1 MGEVGDA
8 GTAPNMRAHG
18 GNGQPRVGPSRASRG
33 AVGRLTRYHSPMPS
47 QKTVVITGASGGIG
61 AALALHLGH
70 HGHRVALVARR
81 GDALAELAD
90 GCGPRALPLVADCT
104 VRAEVERA
112 AAEAIAHFGQVDVWV
127 NNVGR
132 GITRAPSQ
140 LTDDDLDAMM
150 RVNVHSA
157 LYGTQ
162 AILPHFIA
170 RGTGHIVNVSSMLGR
185 MPLATAR
192 SAYCGAKHF
201 LNALTATLRD
211 ELAATHPGIAVSLVS
226 PGVVRTDFGANAL
239 HGGPDSRTL
248 PFSQGAE
255 EVAAV
260 IADVIATRAPD
271 VYTAPGARERV
282 AAYLDGLTALPA
294 ARP

>member
-112 AAEAIAHFGQVDVWV
+112 ARARAREAWPGPTSRGPGPGRRARARFPGPPPRPSERGER
-127 NNVGR
+127 GR
-132 GITRAPSQ
+132 G
-140 LTDDDLDAMM
+140 
-150 RVNVHSA
+150 V
-157 LYGTQ
+157 G
-162 AILPHFIA
+162 
-170 RGTGHIVNVSSMLGR
+170 
-185 MPLATAR
+185 
-192 SAYCGAKHF
+192 
-201 LNALTATLRD
+201 
-211 ELAATHPGIAVSLVS
+211 
-226 PGVVRTDFGANAL
+226 
-239 HGGPDSRTL
+239 
-248 PFSQGAE
+248 
-255 EVAAV
+255 
-260 IADVIATRAPD
+260 
-271 VYTAPGARERV
+271 
-282 AAYLDGLTALPA
+282 
-294 ARP
+294 